1 MRMKNLARSLV
12 AGIAML
18 LTLWACKHEIPD
30 PNPGDGGNTGGGTTG
45 GGTQPCSPDSVYFQQ
60 QILPLIVS
68 NCAKSGCHDA
78 ASHVE
83 GLNLTT
89 YAGIMKIVKPNN
101 PGGSELLS
109 VIVTNDLGNRMP
121 PPPDPKMPQD
131 QINLITKWIQQGA
144 KNNSC
149 SSACDSTLFTFSG
162 AIKPLITAQ
171 CQGCHMGSAAGGG
184 IDLSTYN
191 GVKAAADNGKL
202 WGSIHKDPGFSPMP
216 PAGTG
221 LSTCQLT
228 QFKKWIDA
236 GAPNN

>member
-1 MRMKNLARSLV
+1 MRKMNLARSLV
-12 AGIAML
+12 AAIAVIV
-18 LTLWACKHEIPD
+18 TLWACKHEILY
-30 PNPGDGGNTGGGTTG
+30 PNPTDGGGTGGGTT

-89 YAGIMKIVKPNN
+89 YTGIMKIVKPNN
-101 PGGSELLS
+101 PGGSKLLS
-109 VIVTNDLGNRMP
+109 VIVTNNLGDRMP

-149 SSACDSTLFTFSG
+149 SSACDSSLFTFSG

-171 CQGCHMGSAAGGG
+171 CQGCHTGSAAGGG

-202 WGSIHKDPGFSPMP
+202 WGSIHKDPGFAPMP

-221 LSTCQLT
+221 LSDCQLT